1 MPKPPDTLKAV
12 SRTPWGAQSWGWD
25 GSAGSTWCQHP
36 TTSCCT
42 DSPKI
47 LPVPLGKQRDH
58 APHPHLMKRVQRM
71 KITSP
76 TMLGASHHVVSGW
89 AASAEPVLFLSSSV
103 GLQSWS
109 GGAHSGV
116 SICPQPHT
124 PHPEQQAASLRMR
137 CAYWG
142 HWPGRTR

>member
-1 MPKPPDTLKAV
+1 
-12 SRTPWGAQSWGWD
+12 
-25 GSAGSTWCQHP
+25 
-36 TTSCCT
+36 
-42 DSPKI
+42 
-47 LPVPLGKQRDH
+47 
-58 APHPHLMKRVQRM
+58 M

-116 SICPQPHT
+116 SICPQPHA
-124 PHPEQQAASLRMR
+124 PPRAAGSEPEDVLCLLGTLARADQVMK
-137 CAYWG
+137 
-142 HWPGRTR
+142 TV